1 MQTPIEFDSILTW
14 SHLDTKPVLAYSKSM
29 DEYLVAWNGYPMTYE
44 MAFAIAA
51 SAYFNIYLS
60 DASKGDLLSK
70 FMPIY
75 KSYLKKNIG
84 GKFQG
89 ENLLAYPIN
98 YLHTL
103 LNATTNTKPKSDS
116 INNRDV
122 LGWFDTA
129 NAVEI
134 N

>member
-1 MQTPIEFDSILTW
+1 MDFDSILTW
-14 SHLDTKPVLAYSKSM
+14 SYLDTKPVLAYSKSL

-44 MAFAIAA
+44 MAFAVAA
-51 SAYFNIYLS
+51 TAYFNVYLPA
-60 DASKGDLLSK
+60 ASQGDLLSK

-75 KSYLKKNIG
+75 RSYLKKNIG
-84 GKFQG
+84 GRFQG
-89 ENLLAYPIN
+89 ENLLSYPSN
-98 YLHTL
+98 YLHTI